1 MPIMSRPA
9 DILPTDTL
17 VAVLGAGRASRFGAD
32 KLAQPCAGK
41 PLGQWSLEAAQAS
54 GRPIVWIAG
63 DDTPPYLKGIEE
75 IANPR
80 ADEGISTSVALAAQI
95 AQTRGAEALLIMLAD
110 MPLVTPALLTRL
122 IVSGAPAA
130 CRQADG
136 RAGVPALIP
145 AGSYPAL
152 MALTGDRGAGTVLAK
167 VGSLT
172 LLDCAAN
179 ELIDVDTPEALA
191 EAARLLVHS

>member
-1 MPIMSRPA
+1 MPPSPNIAAP
-9 DILPTDTL
+9 ILI
-17 VAVLGAGRASRFGAD
+17 AMLGAGKASRFGAD

-41 PLGQWSLEAAQAS
+41 PLGLWALDAARAS
-54 GRPIVWIAG
+54 GLPIVWIAG
-63 DDTPPYLKGIEE
+63 EQNPAFLEGIEV

-80 ADEGISTSVALAAQI
+80 AAEGISTSVALAAQI
-95 AQTRGAEALLIMLAD
+95 AQSRGAEALLIMLAD

-136 RAGVPALIP
+136 RPGVPALIP
-145 AGSYPAL
+145 ASAYPAL
-152 MALTGDRGAGTVLAK
+152 IALTGDRGAGAVLAK
-167 VGSLT
+167 MGRLT

-179 ELIDVDTPEALA
+179 ELLDVDTPEALA
-191 EAARLLVHS
+191 EAARLLAHS

>member
-54 GRPIVWIAG
+54 GLPIVWIAG
-63 DDTPPYLKGIEE
+63 DHTPPFLEVIEV

-80 ADEGISTSVALAAQI
+80 AAEGISTSVALAAEV
-95 AQTRGAEALLIMLAD
+95 AQARGADALLVMLAD
-110 MPLVTPALLTRL
+110 MPLVTPGLLARL
-122 IVSGAPAA
+122 IATGAPAA

-152 MALTGDRGAGTVLAK
+152 MALTGDRGAAAVMAK
-167 VGSLT
+167 VASLT